1 MDCLDGKEEFT
12 FHGNSM
18 LKHVE
23 ATLVL
28 KVLQLLKSGNDI
40 QNGWEGIGVISPYNA
55 QVSFL
60 IGH

>member
-1 MDCLDGKEEFT
+1 MSYMMIWYNYAQSLWQ
-12 FHGNSM
+12 
-18 LKHVE
+18 
-23 ATLVL
+23 VL
-28 KVLQLLKSGNDI
+28 KFLQLLKSGKDI